1 MLVGL
6 ALAGSLWFGLLPAF
20 LQRRLLVANVDSGL
34 LDAGMLALN
43 AALLASFVTVRIY
56 RRSGQ
61 PMGEESRVDDGTP
74 SSGVPNSDEVSG

>member
-43 AALLASFVTVRIY
+43 AALLASFVTVY
-56 RRSGQ
+56 RQSGQ

-74 SSGVPNSDEVSG
+74 SSGAPTSDEVSG